1 MPRNFVKSNNTP
13 LRGDNLKLLYNGQ
26 YKITTLIKQCYK
38 FNYDVIYVAR
48 DNNI

>member
-26 YKITTLIKQCYK
+26 YKITTLIKQGEFILK
-38 FNYDVIYVAR
+38 GNATTTI
-48 DNNI
+48 NI